1 MHGNKVATI
10 RMEEKYI
17 RFVIEYENDN
27 TRDEIDS
34 AIREV
39 EKETSL
45 YPSVIRRAYSEHSG
59 NFSVEFEVES
69 EIEHRDAG
77 EFCEKVMKKLNITE
91 CEN

>member
-1 MHGNKVATI
+1 MHRDRCATI

-17 RFVIEYENDN
+17 RLVIEYENDK
-27 TRDEIDS
+27 TRDEIDN

-39 EKETSL
+39 EKELKL
-45 YPSVIRRAYSEHSG
+45 YPSVIRRAFSEHSG
-59 NFSVEFEVES
+59 NFSIEFEVES

-77 EFCEKVMKKLNITE
+77 EFCEKVMKKLGIKE